1 MDFSIITKPD
11 LLKAG
16 KSIDFEGIPVKFISN
31 NYWIELPNQREY
43 PFKYLTR
50 EAYKIANNTEENLE
64 FKSTEPNRKY
74 IKDLNLKLNYY
85 SHNLN
90 FFKKYEIEDF
100 SHVAGKKYRKD
111 NPENVR
117 YSKLILPLVKK
128 LNYWAASSLI
138 EDFVFQEDNKWQW
151 SGTFKKYLWIRIYRK
166 NDSKSVY
173 FVLGVN
179 EQGELNVHLNCQRS
193 NHTKGSFKPLP
204 DMKIKAFD
212 EYLRES
218 DYSDKRISKNRL
230 SNYSWESLIEYTQ
243 NHFYQYASLYD
254 ELEALTKDTSSS
266 KKSDSNFL
274 SLTPNDAP
282 DKTKSYLNR
291 KRGFKGKNINWSKK
305 QFISSKLGLL
315 GEELVIHNEKLKLE
329 KIGLVNKAEKVAKKK
344 DGEGYDILSFD
355 DKKNEV
361 FIEVKTTTGSIDE
374 PFYISANEKIFCEE
388 NSEQYVIYRLYN
400 YDYLNK
406 SASFYKIKGTEIS
419 KFEFTPTNFEVSK
432 N

>member
-1 MDFSIITKPD
+1 MNFSIITKPD

-50 EAYKIANNTEENLE
+50 EAYKIANDTEENLE

-166 NDSKSVY
+166 NDSKGVY

-204 DMKIKAFD
+204 EVKIEAFD

-230 SNYSWESLIEYTQ
+230 SNYSWESIIEYTQ

-254 ELEALTKDTSSS
+254 ELEALTKLQVLR
-266 KKSDSNFL
+266 KNQIQIFL
-274 SLTPNDAP
+274 
-282 DKTKSYLNR
+282 
-291 KRGFKGKNINWSKK
+291 
-305 QFISSKLGLL
+305 
-315 GEELVIHNEKLKLE
+315 V
-329 KIGLVNKAEKVAKKK
+329 
-344 DGEGYDILSFD
+344 
-355 DKKNEV
+355 
-361 FIEVKTTTGSIDE
+361 
-374 PFYISANEKIFCEE
+374 
-388 NSEQYVIYRLYN
+388 
-400 YDYLNK
+400 
-406 SASFYKIKGTEIS
+406 
-419 KFEFTPTNFEVSK
+419 
-432 N
+432 